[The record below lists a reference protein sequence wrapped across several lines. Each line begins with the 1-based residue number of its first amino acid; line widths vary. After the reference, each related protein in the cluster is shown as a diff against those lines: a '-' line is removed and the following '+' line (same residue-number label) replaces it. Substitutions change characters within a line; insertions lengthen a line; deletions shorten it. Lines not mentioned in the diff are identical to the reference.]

1 MIRITISAE
10 AFEAIAATLTL
21 GSVGYEAEPNER
33 GERLSRMDEPSC
45 PVSVALVSPPAT
57 GTASSF
63 ALTGFKP
70 LLPMCVATW
79 PGSCSRAT
87 PSAQKSVSCVARQK
101 ARGPGSELG
110 RGAWRAQIPACVHQT
125 FGMSP
130 RLTGFSPPSGCR
142 QKTQSAQ
149 CDPIDSGAAVTP
161 SPHHCWLCVCGQC
174 ATTAGRFDASGAWRR
189 HRPSLSLFLCQ
200 KAQPAQ
206 FGGGTNGPI
215 KDLLFVQASVRAR
228 RGYLS
233 MPGLDFAA
241 GGNSIQIP

>member
-1 MIRITISAE
+1 
-10 AFEAIAATLTL
+10 
-21 GSVGYEAEPNER
+21 
-33 GERLSRMDEPSC
+33 MDEASCAASRWSLRQRLERRHPSR
-45 PVSVALVSPPAT
+45 ALAGNRSCRC
-57 GTASSF
+57 ASRY
-63 ALTGFKP
+63 
-70 LLPMCVATW
+70 
-79 PGSCSRAT
+79 CSRAT

-101 ARGPGSELG
+101 ARGPGSESG

-149 CDPIDSGAAVTP
+149 RDPIDSGAAVTP
-161 SPHHCWLCVCGQC
+161 SPLHCWLCVCGQC
-174 ATTAGRFDASGAWRR
+174 ATSAGRFDASGAWRR

-215 KDLLFVQASVRAR
+215 KDLPFVQTSVRAR
-228 RGYLS
+228 RGYL
-233 MPGLDFAA
+233 PGFAA